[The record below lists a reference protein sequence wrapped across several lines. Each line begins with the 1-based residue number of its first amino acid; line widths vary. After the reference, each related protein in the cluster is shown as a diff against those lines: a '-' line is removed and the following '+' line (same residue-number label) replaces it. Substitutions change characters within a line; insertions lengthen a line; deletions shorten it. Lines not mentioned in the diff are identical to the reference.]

1 VSGAKT
7 LTQAWDSARVHSLD
21 SLLDLRLTH
30 SGMSA
35 VSTGSVIVS
44 KLFKNKASVAGR
56 PQIKRVTEKRQS
68 FLVASDWNL

>member
-1 VSGAKT
+1 MSGDTT

-30 SGMSA
+30 SDMSP

-44 KLFKNKASVAGR
+44 KLFKN
-56 PQIKRVTEKRQS
+56 
-68 FLVASDWNL
+68 